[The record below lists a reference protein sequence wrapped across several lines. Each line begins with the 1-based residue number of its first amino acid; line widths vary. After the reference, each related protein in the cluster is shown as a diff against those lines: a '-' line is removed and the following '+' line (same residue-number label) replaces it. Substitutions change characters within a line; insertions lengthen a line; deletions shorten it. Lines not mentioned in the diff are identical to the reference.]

1 VEEGP
6 ASQSYGLQV
15 AALAGVPKEVIR
27 RARKY
32 LELLEDA
39 AVSRGGQD
47 DLFAKTKAP
56 EPEPEP
62 DALREALAGVNPDE
76 LTPREALELLYRLK
90 KL

>member
-1 VEEGP
+1 
-6 ASQSYGLQV
+6 V

-32 LELLEDA
+32 LELLEES

-47 DLFAKTKAP
+47 DLFAKTKAV
-56 EPEPEP
+56 EPEPALDP
-62 DALREALAGVNPDE
+62 LREELAGINPDE

-90 KL
+90 KI